1 MSVTDGKWEQG
12 TPSTDMQ
19 IFVDAFWF
27 TDVAGLATAATAGPG
42 LFTKH
47 VPATDASTFF
57 ANLGL
62 LLRTGQYA
70 SAVDQEQFGTAA
82 GVAGPTTVANTSGP
96 LALLPGIPPILAA
109 NMATLGHAQNGPI
122 SKGMQIDSIDVIY
135 TVAGLAAAVATVGLT
150 TTTFA
155 NATAPVVTN
164 LITLGAN
171 GLPTAVQ
178 ATPYVKSV
186 AVATP
191 AMLVTTDTEVVAN
204 VNFTGGATG
213 TVDFYGIV
221 VHCSFNFN

>member
-1 MSVTDGKWEQG
+1 
-12 TPSTDMQ
+12 MQ
-19 IFVDAFWF
+19 IFVDAGWF
-27 TDVAGLATAATAGPG
+27 TDVAGLATVASAGPG
-42 LFTKH
+42 LFVKH

-70 SAVDQEQFGTAA
+70 SADGQSQFGTAA

-96 LALLPGIPPILAA
+96 LALPPGIPPILAA
-109 NMATLGHAQNGPI
+109 NLPTLGNIQRGPI
-122 SKGMQIDSIDVIY
+122 PKGMQINSIDVIY
-135 TVAGLAAAVATVGLT
+135 TVAALAAAVATVGLT

-164 LITLGAN
+164 LIALAAN

-178 ATPYVKSV
+178 ATPYVKNV

-191 AMLVTTDTEVVAN
+191 AMLITADTEVIAN